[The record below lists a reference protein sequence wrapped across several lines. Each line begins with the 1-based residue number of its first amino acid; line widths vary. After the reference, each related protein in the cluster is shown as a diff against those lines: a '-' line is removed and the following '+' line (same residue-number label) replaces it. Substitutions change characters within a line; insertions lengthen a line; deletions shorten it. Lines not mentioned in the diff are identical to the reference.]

1 MSDQTNKDEQP
12 VNQEPLRLGLN
23 RKAIYRK
30 TIDVRWVLLAA
41 AATFFLFTYAFN
53 VPVWAAFFAFALIF
67 VLVIGGGIKSRTK
80 LKAPSGL
87 SRKEASEIVD
97 KGMKAA
103 VNALPDPCFVVDY
116 RGTTQ
121 YVNIAAQKRFGTIA
135 VGDPLSFR
143 IRAPSLLEALDRVSN
158 GGSTEVI
165 DWTEKV
171 PMELWLEAHIAPL
184 WSVSSGNL
192 AVPRGRPGLIL
203 VTIRDLTEARRL
215 ERMRADFV
223 ANASHELRTPLAS
236 LTGFIETIQGP
247 AKGDPKAQEQF
258 LGIML
263 DQAERMRRLI
273 DDLLS
278 LSRIEMKVHVQPEE
292 IVDLGLIMRHSVE
305 TLAPLA
311 KELDVTLNV
320 SIPDEP
326 IDIHGADD
334 ELVQVFSNLIEN
346 GLKYGSSGG
355 KVDVTCRLD
364 TDTSGTPHWIA
375 EVRDYGPGIDP
386 EHLPRLTERFYRV
399 DTQTSRQMKGT
410 GLGLAIVK
418 HILTRHRA
426 RLEVESLP
434 GEGACFRVHIPGVI
448 YYEEGELD
456 S

>member
-1 MSDQTNKDEQP
+1 MSEQTNKDRQP
-12 VNQEPLRLGLN
+12 GYQEPLRLGLN

-30 TIDVRWVLLAA
+30 TIDVRWVLFAA
-41 AATFFLFTYAFN
+41 VLIFFLFSLAFA
-53 VPVWAAFFAFALIF
+53 VPFWASFFAFALIF
-67 VLVIGGGIKSRTK
+67 VLIIGGGIKSRTK

-87 SRKEASEIVD
+87 SWKETNQIVD
-97 KGMKAA
+97 KGMKVA

-121 YVNIAAQKRFGTIA
+121 YVNSAAQKRFGTIA
-135 VGDPLSFR
+135 IGDPLSFR
-143 IRAPSLLEALDRVSN
+143 IRAPSLLEALDRVAS
-158 GGSTEVI
+158 GGVTEVI

-171 PMELWLEAHIAPL
+171 PVELWLEAHIAPL
-184 WSVSSGNL
+184 WTAAKAGSVTTK
-192 AVPRGRPGLIL
+192 GRSGLIL
-203 VTIRDLTEARRL
+203 VVIRDLTETRRI

-247 AKGDPKAQEQF
+247 AKDDPQAQAQF

-311 KELDVTLNV
+311 KELGVTFNV
-320 SIPDEP
+320 SIPEEP
-326 IDIHGADD
+326 IDIHGAND

-364 TDTSGTPHWIA
+364 TDSSETPHWIA

-399 DTQTSRQMKGT
+399 DVVTSRQMKGT

-426 RLEVESLP
+426 RLEVESVP
-434 GEGACFRVHIPGVI
+434 GEGACFRVHVPGIVHFED
-448 YYEEGELD
+448 EEL
-456 S
+456 